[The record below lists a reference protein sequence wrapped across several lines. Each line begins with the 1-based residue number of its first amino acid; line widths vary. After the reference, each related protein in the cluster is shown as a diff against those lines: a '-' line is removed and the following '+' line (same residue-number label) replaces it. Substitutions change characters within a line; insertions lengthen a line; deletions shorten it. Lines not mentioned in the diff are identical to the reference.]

1 MPYYIT
7 TPIYYVNAKPHLGHA
22 YTTMLADVAA
32 RAARLIH
39 GPDDV
44 FFLTGTDEH
53 ADKVVNAAAEHGL
66 TPQQWADQNAQAFKD
81 AFDQLGC
88 THDDFI
94 RTTEDRHTSKVHEYV
109 RRLEQ
114 SGDIGLGDYTGWY
127 DPGQEEYV
135 TETVA
140 REHDFKSPVTGKPLE
155 ERTERNY
162 FFKLSRYESRLIE
175 AIESGEWLIEPD
187 ARRNEVLG
195 RLRQGLRDVPI
206 SRAVSEEDPASR
218 WGVLMPDDPSHRVYV
233 WIDALFNYLSA
244 VDTEERERFWPA
256 DVHVIAK
263 DILWFHAVIW
273 PAMLMALDKP
283 LPKKLY
289 VHAYWMMGERKM
301 SKSLGN
307 FVSVPELVAYAD
319 RYSLDAVR
327 WFLATQGPVGANDAE
342 FSYPRFV
349 DVYNADLANG
359 FGNSTSRVGNMIAK
373 YFDGQMPDAKGA
385 TNVEGGLDGSDW
397 PTLAQEAASK
407 ARAGFESFDIKAA
420 LDAGLDLV
428 RAVDGYIN
436 QTAPFRLAKT
446 LDEQPENR
454 DRLAAILAHC
464 AEALRIASIILS
476 PALPDKTHE
485 LWRNWNCQPKPNERF
500 DDLVQWGRLAPGTAI
515 SKGEVLFMR
524 ADPKLDQPM
533 PKGIESDPASES

>member
-1 MPYYIT
+1 MTRYIT

-22 YTTMLADVAA
+22 YTTVLSDVAA
-32 RAARLIH
+32 RAMRLIH
-39 GPDDV
+39 GQEQV

-53 ADKVVNAAAEHGL
+53 ADKVVNAAAKHGM
-66 TPQQWADQNAQAFKD
+66 TPQEWADQNAAAFQQAFER
-81 AFDQLGC
+81 LGC

-94 RTTEDRHTSKVHEYV
+94 RTTEPRHTSKVHQYIAK
-109 RRLEQ
+109 LQ
-114 SGDIGLGDYTGWY
+114 QTGDIELGDYTGWY

-140 REHDFKSPVTGKPLE
+140 REHEFKSPVTGQPLE
-155 ERTERNY
+155 QRTERNY
-162 FFKLSRYESRLIE
+162 FFRLSRYQDALEQ
-175 AIESGEWLIEPD
+175 AILTGRYQIEPE

-195 RLRQGLRDVPI
+195 RLRQGLRDIPI
-206 SRAVSEEDPASR
+206 SRAVNDDDPASK
-218 WGVLMPDDPSHRVYV
+218 WGVLMPGDPSHRVYV

-244 VDTEERERFWPA
+244 VDTPERRRFWPA
-256 DVHVIAK
+256 HVHVIAK

-273 PAMLMALDKP
+273 PAMLLALNEE
-283 LPKKLY
+283 LPRTLY

-327 WFLATQGPVGANDAE
+327 WFLATQGPMGANDAE

-349 DVYNADLANG
+349 DVYNSDLANG

-385 TNVEGGLDGSDW
+385 TNVEGGLESGDW
-397 PTLAQEAASK
+397 PALT
-407 ARAGFESFDIKAA
+407 ARLSQQARSDFEGFAIGSALSAGME
-420 LDAGLDLV
+420 LV

-436 QTAPFRLAKT
+436 RTEPFRLAKT
-446 LDEQPENR
+446 LDEHPENR
-454 DRLAAILAHC
+454 ERLGAILAHC
-464 AEALRIASIILS
+464 AEALRIASVILS
-476 PALPDKTHE
+476 PALPDKTAE
-485 LWRNWNCQPKPNERF
+485 LWQTWHCTPNPGDRF
-500 DDLVQWGRLAPGTAI
+500 DDLVRWGSLAPGTSIA
-515 SKGEVLFMR
+515 KGEVLFMR
-524 ADPKLDQPM
+524 ADPKDEQPM
-533 PKGIESDPASES
+533 PPEPSA